1 MTRTP
6 DLIDALV
13 ETVTPVRRLRPPI
26 IRAGLWLAFAAIV
39 LGLIAI
45 AHGLRPDFSDRVRQ
59 PVFVLGMLGALAT
72 SIFAAVAS
80 FRLSLPDSSRL
91 WAVLPLPALALWV
104 ATIGYGCL
112 TDWVSMDPAGIHMGE
127 AVRCFATL
135 LMTSVPLSIAM
146 LIMLRY
152 AALLRP
158 VEVSIMGGLAVAAVT
173 AFGLS
178 LFHDLDATVMIL
190 IWNLGAAVLIAAL
203 GSLFGRSMLIWMA
216 SRFTTLP
223 RPVTTLPRPDIG
235 P

>member
-1 MTRTP
+1 VTRTP

-13 ETVTPVRRLRPPI
+13 ETAAPVRRLRPPI

-59 PVFVLGMLGALAT
+59 PLFVLGMLGALAT
-72 SIFAAVAS
+72 GILAAVAS

-112 TDWVSMDPAGIHMGE
+112 TEWVSMDPDGLHMGE
-127 AVRCFATL
+127 AIRCFATL

-146 LIMLRY
+146 LVMLRY

-158 VEVSIMGGLAVAAVT
+158 LEVSVMGALAVAAVT
-173 AFGLS
+173 AFALS

-190 IWNLGAAVLIAAL
+190 IWNLGSAVLIAAL
-203 GSLFGRSMLIWMA
+203 GSLFGQSMLTWMA
-216 SRFTTLP
+216 SRFATLL
-223 RPVTTLPRPDIG
+223 RPNIG

>member
-1 MTRTP
+1 VTRTP

-13 ETVTPVRRLRPPI
+13 ETAAPVRRLRPPI

-59 PVFVLGMLGALAT
+59 PLFVLGMLGALAT
-72 SIFAAVAS
+72 GMLAAVAS

-112 TDWVSMDPAGIHMGE
+112 TDWVSMDPDGLHMGE
-127 AVRCFATL
+127 AIRCFATL

-146 LIMLRY
+146 LVMLRY

-158 VEVSIMGGLAVAAVT
+158 LEVSVMSGLAVAAVT
-173 AFGLS
+173 AFALS
-178 LFHDLDATVMIL
+178 LFHELDATVMIL
-190 IWNLGAAVLIAAL
+190 IWNLGSAVLIAAL
-203 GSLFGRSMLIWMA
+203 GSLFGQSMLTWMA
-216 SRFTTLP
+216 SRFATLP
-223 RPVTTLPRPDIG
+223 RPNIG
-235 P
+235 Q